1 MSRLKQP
8 YVQDAFAANWIVP
21 LSSYVDAF
29 EQKFAADFGALC
41 IARIVTNGIADCKKR
56 AGWRR

>member
-21 LSSYVDAF
+21 LGSYVDAF

-41 IARIVTNGIADCKKR
+41 IARIVTNGIADCKAR